1 MGLIKFVTI
10 ITAISSYF
18 LVTWPGLFFFKKYP
32 QQTRRVL
39 NKIVSI
45 YSNFVLW
52 AVNAKVDPELKEKA
66 YSHKLIVSNHL
77 SYMDIM
83 VMSSLVPS
91 SFVTSVE
98 MKNTPVLGQI
108 VILAGCLFVERRN
121 KSKIK
126 NEIKDIED
134 ALTSGLNVV
143 VFPEAT
149 STNGEGVLKFKRS
162 LFQASVNTG
171 AEVTPVTINYTHI
184 NGKPVDTSTRDLVCW
199 YGDMDFASHLWKL
212 CHQKEIRVSIKFA
225 DNLNPQPENDTA
237 LLRDTAYEKVSENYR
252 PIV

>member
-1 MGLIKFVTI
+1 MGLIKFVAI
-10 ITAISSYF
+10 ISAISSYF
-18 LVTWPGLFFFKKYP
+18 LITWPGLFFFKKYP
-32 QQTRRVL
+32 QQTRKVL

-45 YSNFVLW
+45 YSNIVLW
-52 AVNAKVDPELKEKA
+52 IVNAKVDAELKDKT
-66 YSHKLIVSNHL
+66 YTHKLLVSNHL
-77 SYMDIM
+77 SYLDIM

-134 ALTSGLNVV
+134 ALKSGLNVV

-149 STNGEGVLKFKRS
+149 STNGESVLNFKRS
-162 LFQASVNTG
+162 LFQASANTG
-171 AEVTPVTINYTHI
+171 AAVTPITINYTQI
-184 NGKPVDTSTRDLVCW
+184 NGKTVDKSNRDFVCW

-212 CHQKEIRVSIKFA
+212 CHQKEIRVSIKFSE
-225 DNLNPQPENDTA
+225 NIEPTPEADTA
-237 LLRDTAYEKVSENYR
+237 WLRDTAYAKVSENYQ
-252 PIV
+252 PIA

>member
-1 MGLIKFVTI
+1 MGVIKFVAV
-10 ITAISSYF
+10 ITLISTYF
-18 LVTWPGLFFFKKYP
+18 LITWPGLFFFKKYP

-45 YSNFVLW
+45 YSGIVLKI
-52 AVNAKVDPELKEKA
+52 VNVKVDADLKEKN
-66 YSHKLIVSNHL
+66 YTHKLIVSNHL

-134 ALTSGLNVV
+134 ALLSGLNVV

-149 STNGEGVLKFKRS
+149 STNGEGVIKFKRS
-162 LFQASVNTG
+162 LFQASTNTG
-171 AEVTPVTINYTHI
+171 VDVTPVTINYTHI

-212 CHQKEIRVSIKFA
+212 CKQKELRISIKFS
-225 DNLNPQPENDTA
+225 DNIRGDSAPDSA
-237 LLRDTAYEKVSENYR
+237 ILRDLAYASVTQNYV
-252 PIV
+252 PIA